1 MNIILSTPAMF
12 LIYYVGNLLS
22 LLSVKKGLILC
33 YFISLT
39 ILGKL
44 QLRLSFLTCKVEI
57 IMPTSQICY
66 ED

>member
-12 LIYYVGNLLS
+12 LIYYVGNVLS
-22 LLSVKKGLILC
+22 LLSVKKGLFC

-44 QLRLSFLTCKVEI
+44 QLSETQFPHL
-57 IMPTSQICY
+57 
-66 ED
+66 

>member
-12 LIYYVGNLLS
+12 LIYYVGNVLS
-22 LLSVKKGLILC
+22 LLSVKKGLFFC

-44 QLRLSFLTCKVEI
+44 QLSETQFPHL
-57 IMPTSQICY
+57 
-66 ED
+66 